1 VAAVPLQRKRTHV
14 RPHVAC
20 PITSRPYYI
29 ASDTLWVDGLRAGD
43 RHPTQEISRRPNC
56 VLSLKLDSFSGIV
69 KIVTGNSTDSVDD
82 LPELEAN
89 CGVNLATFLRC
100 DVETLDGLPSL
111 PAVRL
116 LLALPATTCV
126 SSSSTPRVPCRL
138 YGRTRNNHSPS

>member
-1 VAAVPLQRKRTHV
+1 MGSAP
-14 RPHVAC
+14 
-20 PITSRPYYI
+20 
-29 ASDTLWVDGLRAGD
+29 DD

-100 DVETLDGLPSL
+100 DVETLDGRPSL
-111 PAVRL
+111 PPRGS
-116 LLALPATTCV
+116 LAA
-126 SSSSTPRVPCRL
+126 SSPGYHLREFKFNTPRSVPSVWTYIRVTLTRPRAVLVGCKDRVTGRL
-138 YGRTRNNHSPS
+138 RRETR